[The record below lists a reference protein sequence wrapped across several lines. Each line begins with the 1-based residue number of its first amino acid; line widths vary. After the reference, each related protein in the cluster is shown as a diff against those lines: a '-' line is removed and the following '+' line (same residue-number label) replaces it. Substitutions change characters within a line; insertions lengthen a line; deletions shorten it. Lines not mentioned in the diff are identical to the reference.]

1 MKKQKIK
8 KEVLIEEYVTKNQSV
23 ASVAKI
29 IGKSEAATAWWLG
42 KYKINKKHMTTD
54 LIGERFERLL
64 ALTKTKIEYKNRSR
78 TAYECVCDCGN
89 KITVDMNSLKRGA
102 TKSCGCYFKDVV
114 LTGYKELS
122 GQQWSRIKYSAT
134 IRNLEFN
141 INVNQAYDL
150 YIKQN
155 KKCALSGVPINL
167 NKVYKG
173 NAESNTA
180 SLDRIDSSKGYT
192 IDNIQWLHKTVNI
205 MKSNMSDEVFINW
218 CKTILEYK
226 Q

>member
-1 MKKQKIK
+1 MKRQKIK
-8 KEVLIEEYVTKNQSV
+8 KEVLIEEYITKNQSV
-23 ASVAKI
+23 TSVAKI
-29 IGKSEAATAWWLG
+29 IGKSEAATRWWLG
-42 KYKINKKHMTTD
+42 KYKINKKHMISD
-54 LIGERFERLL
+54 LTGQRFERLL
-64 ALTKTKIEYKNRSR
+64 VLHKDKIVYKNRSR
-78 TAYECVCDCGN
+78 TGYKCLCDCGN
-89 KITVDMNSLKRGA
+89 KLTIDINSLKSGR
-102 TKSCGCYFKDVV
+102 TKSCGCYFRDII
-114 LTGYKELS
+114 LTGCKELS

-180 SLDRIDSSKGYT
+180 SLDRIDSAIGYVDGNVQFISIVMNHMKG
-192 IDNIQWLHKTVNI
+192 DMSHKKTLEI
-205 MKSNMSDEVFINW
+205 IELIKKS
-218 CKTILEYK
+218 
-226 Q
+226 